1 MAARA
6 PHLPRT
12 GAPPSNNLRQP
23 IPPGSTP
30 MRASERSV
38 DGAGSSVV
46 ANAVPGPEG
55 HGDQH
60 TRQLQN
66 TNRFEQGFSS
76 GQGRHTD
83 EWRQESF
90 NGQGFG
96 SYDEGYF
103 EGNNA
108 FGNGYGSQNR
118 GNYRQRPYRQF
129 YSGNRARNYNYRGS
143 SGRFNANNNRYQ
155 RVFTPHENNMVNEV
169 AQEKD
174 KGSNQ
179 VAISSIGAS
188 DANLGVQNIE
198 TSSVDSMSA
207 RAQKKIDKMLC
218 LRCGEAGHLAETC
231 TVALCLYCE
240 KTSHESKNCP
250 LLSMPKPVAV
260 TYGVSRNELMFH
272 EVPASSDV
280 TFRHDSGKVGKIS
293 VTDGSL
299 TPQEVVAELEWIIP
313 GNYQWNL
320 TPIDDGSFKAIFP
333 TKADLA
339 RMTKIINVPV
349 PGTSMYLHFEEWSAA
364 ELDKFYL
371 TPVWVR
377 VQGCCYKERCDY
389 LSLFGVGSLIGK
401 TKEVDM
407 EFTRSHTTV
416 RMLVEVTRA
425 EHIPKTTVDHT
436 YDGQGYGLIFRLEEV
451 KGKGKKEDAEM
462 HDVDPDDG
470 SKEED
475 GKNKEAP
482 KKDDP
487 PPKEGPATLSS
498 SAAVMPTKQSTGMSN
513 QTHVLSLPS
522 MKVGQ
527 IDCQLSPK
535 IEVRFWSQNKTN
547 TLVPRKLW
555 GDSDDDEEESLP
567 SPLPRLMNDEDV
579 ALVADQ
585 VGSLPLKEVPPE
597 NLASFSVVPGK
608 DEAAFQYGVAADNLA
623 NPFSVVGM
631 SEAVQNCVAADDS
644 VVFSAEAGL
653 SAVSTAG
660 DVAPKNCSPNVCKST
675 SKNKVSSSSVLPNL
689 SQGLHG
695 KVGTGVFLGGRCS
708 MEDVVKFGGIS
719 PPSKDLRSSERIRVQ
734 HNADDSQMA
743 RAQQLAQAKN
753 VALFSETIPLDETE
767 RNSLREAKLKINKLH
782 RDEEAKWAQRAKV
795 RHIQEG
801 GDNTKYFHLIANG
814 KHRRK
819 RIFQLEQDEGTI
831 LGYPSGYA
839 LDPYVVLSPAFHGPP
854 GHGFWV
860 QPFGDGST
868 GFLQPVRLAF

>member
-1 MAARA
+1 
-6 PHLPRT
+6 
-12 GAPPSNNLRQP
+12 
-23 IPPGSTP
+23 
-30 MRASERSV
+30 
-38 DGAGSSVV
+38 
-46 ANAVPGPEG
+46 
-55 HGDQH
+55 
-60 TRQLQN
+60 
-66 TNRFEQGFSS
+66 
-76 GQGRHTD
+76 
-83 EWRQESF
+83 
-90 NGQGFG
+90 
-96 SYDEGYF
+96 
-103 EGNNA
+103 
-108 FGNGYGSQNR
+108 
-118 GNYRQRPYRQF
+118 
-129 YSGNRARNYNYRGS
+129 
-143 SGRFNANNNRYQ
+143 
-155 RVFTPHENNMVNEV
+155 
-169 AQEKD
+169 
-174 KGSNQ
+174 
-179 VAISSIGAS
+179 
-188 DANLGVQNIE
+188 
-198 TSSVDSMSA
+198 
-207 RAQKKIDKMLC
+207 
-218 LRCGEAGHLAETC
+218 
-231 TVALCLYCE
+231 
-240 KTSHESKNCP
+240 
-250 LLSMPKPVAV
+250 
-260 TYGVSRNELMFH
+260 
-272 EVPASSDV
+272 
-280 TFRHDSGKVGKIS
+280 
-293 VTDGSL
+293 
-299 TPQEVVAELEWIIP
+299 
-313 GNYQWNL
+313 
-320 TPIDDGSFKAIFP
+320 
-333 TKADLA
+333 
-339 RMTKIINVPV
+339 
-349 PGTSMYLHFEEWSAA
+349 MYLHFEEWSAA

-407 EFTRSHTTV
+407 AFTRSHTTV

-513 QTHVLSLPS
+513 QTQVLSLPS

-579 ALVADQ
+579 ALVDDL

-608 DEAAFQYGVAADNLA
+608 GEAALQFGVAADNVA
-623 NPFSVVGM
+623 NPFAVVGM
-631 SEAVQNCVAADDS
+631 SEAVQNCVAAEDS

-675 SKNKVSSSSVLPNL
+675 SKNKGMIHARAHGNEVPNIKCYSPSHEYKDHSHKISPYIHTVSSSSVLPNL

-753 VALFSETIPLDETE
+753 VAHFSGTPTVSKFSLCAISDDTIF
-767 RNSLREAKLKINKLH
+767 
-782 RDEEAKWAQRAKV
+782 QRAQKLGV
-795 RHIQEG
+795 SLG
-801 GDNTKYFHLIANG
+801 GTSSQVTNTIANI
-814 KHRRK
+814 KQVDNK
-819 RIFQLEQDEGTI
+819 RTLIMLSKNLEEKEKVDSDIQIGTLQLAQDLTSDLQCE
-831 LGYPSGYA
+831 
-839 LDPYVVLSPAFHGPP
+839 DNLSAEEL
-854 GHGFWV
+854 V
-860 QPFGDGST
+860 
-868 GFLQPVRLAF
+868 PVREKKIVKVYKRREKKDKLAPRVVRRSVRLSKKVVG